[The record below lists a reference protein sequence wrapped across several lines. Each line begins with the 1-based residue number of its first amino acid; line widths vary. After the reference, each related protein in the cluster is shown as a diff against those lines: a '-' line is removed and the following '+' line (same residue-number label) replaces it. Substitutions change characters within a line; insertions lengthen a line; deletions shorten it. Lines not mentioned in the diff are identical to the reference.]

1 MLTMDELRYVDHL
14 LKDDCVCACAAVT
27 LFLHMHHIHAHWCAT
42 VVWCCSA
49 DTTIARIQ
57 YLCRQEVEALEAI
70 GHKRLL
76 LLTGEHPKYTF
87 ETFLDA
93 VSVVRMH
100 TCRCATQTSRLFCS
114 PKFHPPKAFPIG
126 ASTPQLQRQN
136 TPVHTPTPPHF
147 RWAASSRRTPA
158 GRSAASTSRSPP
170 SLSRTCGGSRTP
182 STSVRA
188 RVPACVRACVPLA
201 RGGRQIKFVFKYVVV
216 FLPYLILSHP
226 SHHHQKMRQG
236 HTRSSR

>member
-1 MLTMDELRYVDHL
+1 MERSVLTMDELRYVDNL

-100 TCRCATQTSRLFCS
+100 TCRCATQTSRSFLF
-114 PKFHPPKAFPIG
+114 PKIPTSRTLSAWRL
-126 ASTPQLQRQN
+126 QLQN
-136 TPVHTPTPPHF
+136 TPVHTQPHPTPGGRRQVGAPLRGDPPHQ
-147 RWAASSRRTPA
+147 RRDPLPLCLGHAAAQGHQVHR
-158 GRSAASTSRSPP
+158 
-170 SLSRTCGGSRTP
+170 C
-182 STSVRA
+182 A
-188 RVPACVRACVPLA
+188 RACVRACVRACLWPGVDA
-201 RGGRQIKFVFKYVVV
+201 K
-216 FLPYLILSHP
+216 
-226 SHHHQKMRQG
+226 
-236 HTRSSR
+236 